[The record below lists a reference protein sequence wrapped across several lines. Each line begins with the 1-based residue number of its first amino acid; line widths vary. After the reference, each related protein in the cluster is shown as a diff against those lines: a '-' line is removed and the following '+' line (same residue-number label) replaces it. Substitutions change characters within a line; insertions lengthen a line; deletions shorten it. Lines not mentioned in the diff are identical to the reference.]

1 MYDQKQNN
9 KNYLINNSHYPS
21 EKENMYS
28 NKFIRE
34 KYLVLNEVNPKNT
47 ILFKVNYKPDIII
60 NHQTLNN
67 IRTNISIRPI
77 PSLSNNIN
85 NNNQQNNFFQ
95 NKYYKKDDA
104 KNKNNKTHLFEE
116 TPIWKSDFIQG
127 KIAKLT
133 EAFLLDENNDI
144 EQNMNYF
151 NSIKDSKKEKKI
163 FKNRVNNHSRNNN
176 DLRNNNNKV
185 NNIIHN
191 SQKYIKNKEN
201 NEVNNN
207 YGNNPNNNLYMINND
222 KSISKYNY
230 NYNIIKPSG
239 YYNNKNLTT
248 NLINYNNNNNKNSK
262 ILNIINN
269 NKYQIKNY
277 FFPNKKINNIL
288 RIINKNDYNNN
299 SLNVNLNYYQ
309 IRLFK
314 KFFKHFKQ
322 FYKICLKKYFSRF
335 SEKINSNIKKN
346 KYDID
351 NINSNQSGR
360 NIIEPKNDINK
371 DLIDNLLI
379 KKRNK
384 TQIKR
389 NIRDIIKN
397 NRKPVSKKINNPNN
411 LSFKASSV
419 KTLTR
424 DNLNSPITPITPI
437 TPILQFGNQKIVIR
451 DISFKT
457 EGNNI
462 ENKLYRDSEE
472 LNKKYKQIQTRKG
485 KFNNFL
491 GINQF
496 KNDND
501 SLINQIRE
509 SMKLIKKNR
518 KENSVQDNSNIS
530 SNTLNSITNKIEE
543 TRFIPRKRKLNS
555 KINDINELKINN
567 INNFNNINNEK
578 NIENKEKEQNELLRN
593 NNNNDL
599 KFKNKKKTTVL
610 NKSFD
615 NNNNKINYKSKSDIN
630 YPPKNSK
637 RNHNKHK
644 IAKKYAF
651 SVLIKNISSKD
662 GRINIY
668 INYYFLFRDKTPLI
682 SSYNILQPSNNFSI
696 NYIKND
702 N

>member
-9 KNYLINNSHYPS
+9 KNYIINNSHYPT
-21 EKENMYS
+21 EKENIYS

-85 NNNQQNNFFQ
+85 NNSQQNNFFQ

-116 TPIWKSDFIQG
+116 SPIWKSDFIQG

-163 FKNRVNNHSRNNN
+163 FKNRINNHSRNNN
-176 DLRNNNNKV
+176 DLRSNNNKV

-222 KSISKYNY
+222 KSISKYDY

-248 NLINYNNNNNKNSK
+248 NSINNNNNNNNKNSK

-335 SEKINSNIKKN
+335 SEKINSIIKKN

-424 DNLNSPITPITPI
+424 DNLNSPITPI

-593 NNNNDL
+593 NNNID
-599 KFKNKKKTTVL
+599 FKNKKKNSVL

-615 NNNNKINYKSKSDIN
+615 NNNNKNKINYKSKSDIN

>member
-1 MYDQKQNN
+1 
-9 KNYLINNSHYPS
+9 
-21 EKENMYS
+21 
-28 NKFIRE
+28 
-34 KYLVLNEVNPKNT
+34 
-47 ILFKVNYKPDIII
+47 
-60 NHQTLNN
+60 
-67 IRTNISIRPI
+67 
-77 PSLSNNIN
+77 
-85 NNNQQNNFFQ
+85 
-95 NKYYKKDDA
+95 
-104 KNKNNKTHLFEE
+104 
-116 TPIWKSDFIQG
+116 
-127 KIAKLT
+127 
-133 EAFLLDENNDI
+133 
-144 EQNMNYF
+144 
-151 NSIKDSKKEKKI
+151 
-163 FKNRVNNHSRNNN
+163 
-176 DLRNNNNKV
+176 
-185 NNIIHN
+185 
-191 SQKYIKNKEN
+191 
-201 NEVNNN
+201 
-207 YGNNPNNNLYMINND
+207 MINND
-222 KSISKYNY
+222 KSISKYDY

-248 NLINYNNNNNKNSK
+248 NLINNNNNNKNSK

-277 FFPNKKINNIL
+277 FFPHEKINNIL
-288 RIINKNDYNNN
+288 RIINKKDYNN

-351 NINSNQSGR
+351 NNNNNQSGR
-360 NIIEPKNDINK
+360 NNIEPKSDINK

-437 TPILQFGNQKIVIR
+437 LQFGNQKIVIR

-485 KFNNFL
+485 NYNNFL
-491 GINQF
+491 STNPL

-543 TRFIPRKRKLNS
+543 TRFIPRKRKLNP

-567 INNFNNINNEK
+567 INNFNNFYNMKNEK

-593 NNNNDL
+593 NNNMDL
-599 KFKNKKKTTVL
+599 KFKNKKKNSVL

-615 NNNNKINYKSKSDIN
+615 NNKNKINYK
-630 YPPKNSK
+630 SK

-682 SSYNILQPSNNFSI
+682 SSYNILEPSNNFSI

>member
-9 KNYLINNSHYPS
+9 KNYIINNSHYPS

-28 NKFIRE
+28 NKFIKE

-85 NNNQQNNFFQ
+85 NNSQQNNFFQ

-116 TPIWKSDFIQG
+116 SPIWKSDFIQG

-144 EQNMNYF
+144 EKNMNYF

-163 FKNRVNNHSRNNN
+163 FKNRINNHSRNNI

-185 NNIIHN
+185 NNIIYN

-207 YGNNPNNNLYMINND
+207 YGNNPNNLYMINND
-222 KSISKYNY
+222 KSISKYDY

-248 NLINYNNNNNKNSK
+248 NLINNNNKNSK

-277 FFPNKKINNIL
+277 FFPHEKINNIL
-288 RIINKNDYNNN
+288 RIINKKDYNN

-351 NINSNQSGR
+351 NNNNNNQSGR
-360 NIIEPKNDINK
+360 NNIESKNDINK

-397 NRKPVSKKINNPNN
+397 NRKPVSKKINNPYN

-424 DNLNSPITPITPI
+424 DNLNPPITSI

-485 KFNNFL
+485 NYNNFL
-491 GINQF
+491 SINPL

-543 TRFIPRKRKLNS
+543 TRFIPRKRKLNP

-567 INNFNNINNEK
+567 INNFNNFNNFNNINNEK

-593 NNNNDL
+593 NNNMDL
-599 KFKNKKKTTVL
+599 KFKNKKKNSVL

-615 NNNNKINYKSKSDIN
+615 NNNNKNKINYK
-630 YPPKNSK
+630 SK

-682 SSYNILQPSNNFSI
+682 SSYNILEPSNNFSI

>member
-151 NSIKDSKKEKKI
+151 NSNKDSKKEKKI
-163 FKNRVNNHSRNNN
+163 FKNRINNHSRNNN

-185 NNIIHN
+185 NNIIYN
-191 SQKYIKNKEN
+191 SQKFIKNKEN

-222 KSISKYNY
+222 KSISKFDY

-262 ILNIINN
+262 IFNIINN
-269 NKYQIKNY
+269 NKYQIKNF

-335 SEKINSNIKKN
+335 SEKINSIIKKN

-351 NINSNQSGR
+351 NNNNNQSGR

-397 NRKPVSKKINNPNN
+397 NRKPFSKKINNPNN

-424 DNLNSPITPITPI
+424 DNLNSPITPI

-472 LNKKYKQIQTRKG
+472 LIKKYKQIQTRKG

-496 KNDND
+496 KNTND

-593 NNNNDL
+593 NNNMD
-599 KFKNKKKTTVL
+599 FKNKKKNSVL

-615 NNNNKINYKSKSDIN
+615 NNNNKNKINYKSKSNIN

>member
-9 KNYLINNSHYPS
+9 KNYIINNSHYPS

-163 FKNRVNNHSRNNN
+163 FKNRINNHSRNNN

-222 KSISKYNY
+222 KSISKYDY

-262 ILNIINN
+262 IFNIINN
-269 NKYQIKNY
+269 NKYQIKNF

-335 SEKINSNIKKN
+335 SEKINSIIKKN

-351 NINSNQSGR
+351 NNNNNQSGR

-397 NRKPVSKKINNPNN
+397 NRKPFSKKINNPNN

-424 DNLNSPITPITPI
+424 DNLNSPITPI

-543 TRFIPRKRKLNS
+543 TRFIPRKRKLNP

-593 NNNNDL
+593 NNNMDL
-599 KFKNKKKTTVL
+599 KFKNKKKNSVL

-615 NNNNKINYKSKSDIN
+615 NNNNKNKINYKSKSDIN

>member
-9 KNYLINNSHYPS
+9 KNYIINNSHYPT
-21 EKENMYS
+21 ENENIYS

-163 FKNRVNNHSRNNN
+163 FKNRINNHSRNNN

-222 KSISKYNY
+222 KSISKYDY

-262 ILNIINN
+262 IFNIINN
-269 NKYQIKNY
+269 NKYQIKNF

-335 SEKINSNIKKN
+335 SEKINSIIKKN

-351 NINSNQSGR
+351 NNNNNQSGR

-397 NRKPVSKKINNPNN
+397 YRKPFSKKINNPNN

-424 DNLNSPITPITPI
+424 DNLNPPITPI

-472 LNKKYKQIQTRKG
+472 LIKKYKQIQTRKG
-485 KFNNFL
+485 KFNNFF
-491 GINQF
+491 GINKF

-543 TRFIPRKRKLNS
+543 TRFIPRKRKLNP

-593 NNNNDL
+593 NNNMDL
-599 KFKNKKKTTVL
+599 KFKNKKKNSVL

-615 NNNNKINYKSKSDIN
+615 NNNNKNKINYKSKSDIN

-668 INYYFLFRDKTPLI
+668 IKYYFLFRDKTPLI
-682 SSYNILQPSNNFSI
+682 SSYNILEPSNNFSI

>member
-9 KNYLINNSHYPS
+9 KNYIINNSHYPT
-21 EKENMYS
+21 EKENIYS

-85 NNNQQNNFFQ
+85 NNSQQNNFFQ

-116 TPIWKSDFIQG
+116 SPIWKSDFIQG

-144 EQNMNYF
+144 EKNMNYF

-163 FKNRVNNHSRNNN
+163 FKNRINNHSRNNI

-185 NNIIHN
+185 NNIIYN

-207 YGNNPNNNLYMINND
+207 YGNNPNNLYMVNND
-222 KSISKYNY
+222 KSISKYDY

-248 NLINYNNNNNKNSK
+248 NLINNNNYNNNNNNKNSK

-269 NKYQIKNY
+269 KKYQIKKY

-335 SEKINSNIKKN
+335 SEKINSIIKKN

-351 NINSNQSGR
+351 NINNQSGR
-360 NIIEPKNDINK
+360 NNIEPKNDINK

-397 NRKPVSKKINNPNN
+397 NRKPVSKKINNPYNS
-411 LSFKASSV
+411 SFKASSV

-424 DNLNSPITPITPI
+424 DNLNSPITPI

-472 LNKKYKQIQTRKG
+472 LIKKYKQIQTRKG
-485 KFNNFL
+485 KFNNFF

-593 NNNNDL
+593 NNNMD
-599 KFKNKKKTTVL
+599 FKNKKKNSVL

-615 NNNNKINYKSKSDIN
+615 NNNNKNKINYKSKSDIN

-651 SVLIKNISSKD
+651 SVLIKNISSRD

>member
-1 MYDQKQNN
+1 MYDQLQNN
-9 KNYLINNSHYPS
+9 KNYIINNSHYPS

-222 KSISKYNY
+222 KSISKYDY
-230 NYNIIKPSG
+230 NYNIIKPSE

-335 SEKINSNIKKN
+335 SEKINSIIKKN

-351 NINSNQSGR
+351 NNNNNNQSGR

-397 NRKPVSKKINNPNN
+397 NRKPFSKKINNPNN

-424 DNLNSPITPITPI
+424 DNLNSPITPI

-593 NNNNDL
+593 NNNMD
-599 KFKNKKKTTVL
+599 FKNKKKNSVL

-615 NNNNKINYKSKSDIN
+615 NNNNKNKINYKSKSDIN